1 MSYIIK
7 KLRIDKDYSIKKDW
21 EDLLFHGNIRPEK
34 AIEYTAGIFEGDNL
48 IATGSIF
55 QNILKC
61 IAVAPEYMGGKVFN
75 VLISHLMSEVFDKG
89 YVSCFIYTKEE
100 AAHSFM
106 HLGFCEI
113 ARVSGELVFL
123 ELSAKGFLSYIEDL
137 KKTRIE
143 GNKVASIVM
152 NANPFTNGHLHLIET
167 AVKENDVLHVFIL
180 SEELSDFPS
189 RIRLEL
195 VKKGTAHLHN
205 IILHE
210 TGDYIISAK
219 TFPSYFL
226 KEKAD
231 ITYIQASLDAVIFK
245 SYISASLGIS
255 RRYVGEEPLSQATAI
270 YNQALKDVFNEE
282 IELIVIPRKE
292 IANEVISASRVRKLF
307 KENHMEQIKNL
318 VPKSTF
324 EFLLSPEGRKIQ
336 DKIQE
341 KEV

>member
-1 MSYIIK
+1 MSCIIK
-7 KLRIDKDYSIKKDW
+7 KLRIDKDFSIKKDW
-21 EDLLFHGNIRPEK
+21 EDILFHASIRPEK
-34 AIEYTAGIFEGDNL
+34 AIDYTAGVFEGDSL

-61 IAVAPEYMGGKVFN
+61 IAIAPEHMGGKVFN
-75 VLISHLMSEVFDKG
+75 ILMSHLMSEVFDKG
-89 YVSCFIYTKEE
+89 YISCFVYTKEE

-123 ELSAKGFLSYIEDL
+123 ELSAKGFHSYIEDL
-137 KKTRIE
+137 KKTRKE
-143 GNKVASIVM
+143 GDRVASIVM

-167 AVKENDVLHVFIL
+167 AVKENDILHIFIL

-195 VKKGTAHLHN
+195 VKQGTAHLHN
-205 IILHE
+205 IVLHV
-210 TGDYIISAK
+210 TGDYIVSAK

-226 KEKAD
+226 KEKSD
-231 ITYIQASLDAVIFK
+231 VTYIQASLDAIIFK
-245 SYISASLGIS
+245 THIAPSLGIS

-270 YNQALKDVFNEE
+270 YNEALKDVFNEE

-292 IANEVISASRVRKLF
+292 LANEVISASRVRKLL
-307 KENHMEQIKNL
+307 KEDHMEQIKDI

-336 DKIQE
+336 SKMQG

>member
-1 MSYIIK
+1 MSCIIK
-7 KLRIDKDYSIKKDW
+7 KLRIDKDYSIKKDY
-21 EDLLFHGNIRPEK
+21 EDLLFHANIRPEK
-34 AIEYTAGIFEGDNL
+34 AIEYTAGVFEGDKL

-61 IAVAPEYMGGKVFN
+61 IAIAPEYMGGKVFN
-75 VLISHLMSEVFDKG
+75 ILISHLMSEVFDKG

-100 AAHSFM
+100 AAHSFT

-137 KKTRIE
+137 KKTRKE
-143 GNKVASIVM
+143 GDKVASIVM

-167 AVKENDVLHVFIL
+167 AAKENDILHIFIL

-210 TGDYIISAK
+210 TGDYIVSAK

-226 KEKAD
+226 KEKSD
-231 ITYIQASLDAVIFK
+231 VTYIQASLDAIIFK
-245 SYISASLGIS
+245 SYISTSLGVN

-292 IANEVISASRVRKLF
+292 LANEVISASRVRKLF
-307 KENHMEQIKNL
+307 KENDMDHIKNL